1 MMMVTG
7 DCVDSHWHGS
17 ILRFSIAVFTVSVVR
32 VVQPAMLMM
41 MNRQAAAVIT
51 E

>member
-7 DCVDSHWHGS
+7 GCVDSQC
-17 ILRFSIAVFTVSVVR
+17 LRFSMACLMVSLSVSVE
-32 VVQPAMLMM
+32 QPAMLMM
-41 MNRQAAAVIT
+41 MNRQAAAVMI